1 MATSSVSSPLG
12 NPALFEAEVRPGRD
26 RGLWT
31 DAWHRMIKNR
41 LAMFGLLALVMIA
54 FVAFVGPHLAVVGRY
69 GPNDQDYTASAKQ
82 ASPSVDHWFGTDQLG
97 RDMWSRTLEG
107 LRISLQI
114 GIGTQVLVL
123 AIGLLVGAS
132 AALGGK
138 ATDNLVMRLTDV
150 TYAFPDLLFII
161 LIRSVLTGRDIPL
174 ITNQKMVIILAIAMV
189 NWTTV
194 ARLVRGQMLSLAE
207 RDFVLAA
214 RALGATRSRIIMQH
228 MLPNTLGPVI
238 VAITF
243 GIPVAIFAEAALSF
257 IGFGVPPPAASLGT
271 LVAIGYTT
279 IQRNIWNVLPPA
291 AAVAF
296 LMLSFTF
303 LGNGLRDA
311 LDPRTR

>member
-1 MATSSVSSPLG
+1 
-12 NPALFEAEVRPGRD
+12 
-26 RGLWT
+26 
-31 DAWHRMIKNR
+31 MIRNR
-41 LAMFGLLALVMIA
+41 LAMLGLFVLLTIA
-54 FVAFVGPHLAVVGRY
+54 VVAFIGPHVPVIGRY
-69 GPNDQDYTASAKQ
+69 APNDQDYTASAKQ
-82 ASPSVDHWFGTDQLG
+82 AAPSWDHWFGTDQLG
-97 RDMWSRTLEG
+97 RDMWARTLEG

-114 GIGTQVLVL
+114 GIGTQILVL
-123 AIGLLVGAS
+123 IIGLAVGAG

-138 ATDNLVMRLTDV
+138 ATDNIMMRLTDV

-161 LIRSVLTGRDIPL
+161 LIRSVLTGRDIPVV
-174 ITNQKMVIILAIAMV
+174 TNQKMVIILAIAMV

-214 RALGATRSRIIMQH
+214 RSLGAPRWRIITQH

-279 IQRNIWNVLPPA
+279 IQRNVWNVAPPA
-291 AAVAF
+291 AAVAI

-311 LDPRTR
+311 LDPRTRG

>member
-1 MATSSVSSPLG
+1 MTTRAVTTVGMPDIASPDPELG
-12 NPALFEAEVRPGRD
+12 QQ
-26 RGLWT
+26 RGLWS
-31 DAWHRMIKNR
+31 DAWRRLIKNR
-41 LAMFGLLALVMIA
+41 LAMMGLFALIAIALIA
-54 FVAFVGPHLAVVGRY
+54 FLAPYVDVIGRY
-69 GPNDQDYTASAKQ
+69 GANEQNYDPAVKQLGPSAQ
-82 ASPSVDHWFGTDQLG
+82 HWFGTDQLG
-97 RDMWSRTLEG
+97 RDMWARTLEG

-114 GIGTQVLVL
+114 GVGTQVLVL
-123 AIGLLVGAS
+123 TVGVLVGAG
-132 AALGGK
+132 AALGGRLS
-138 ATDNLVMRLTDV
+138 DNLLMRFTDI

-161 LIRSVLTGRDIPL
+161 LIRAVLTGRDIPFV
-174 ITNQKMVIILAIAMV
+174 TNQRVIIIIAIAMV

-214 RALGATRSRIIMQH
+214 RALGAPRWRIVVQH

-271 LVAIGYTT
+271 LVKIGYDT
-279 IQRNIWNVLPPA
+279 IQRNVWNVLPPA
-291 AAVAF
+291 TAVAV
-296 LMLSFTF
+296 LMLCFTF
-303 LGNGLRDA
+303 VGDGLRDA